1 MNRVRVGVVGVG
13 HLGRFHAVNYNQIPE
28 AELVGVFDTDR
39 KRAEEVAS
47 ETQTKA
53 YDDLESLLAEVDGVS
68 IAVPT
73 DHHHDVGK
81 RALRGG
87 IHCLMEK
94 PIAQT
99 VGEAEALLRLAGE
112 KDLIFQVGHVERFNP
127 AFRTLEHFEFH
138 PGFIE
143 SHRLAPFN
151 PRGTEVSVVLDLMIH
166 DIDVVMHMVKSPIE
180 SIDASGVAVA
190 SETVDIANARLRFEN
205 GCVANLTASRIST
218 KKMRR
223 MRVFQKDAYV
233 TVDFLDR
240 VAEVYRLGDEAGE
253 AATALGEMGV
263 GENKKLI
270 LCGRPAVPETWGLQK
285 ELEAFVRT
293 VAGER
298 IPSVSGEEAKAALSV
313 AMKILDKLHGEK
325 D

>member
-1 MNRVRVGVVGVG
+1 MDKVKVGVIGVG
-13 HLGRFHAVNYNQIPE
+13 HLGRFHAINYTQIPE
-28 AELVGVFDTDR
+28 SELTGVFDTDR
-39 KRAEEVAS
+39 DRAEEVAA
-47 ETQTKA
+47 ETNVVA
-53 YDDLESLLAEVDGVS
+53 YEDLESLLEEVEGVS

-73 DHHHDVGK
+73 DHHHDIGTQ
-81 RALRGG
+81 ALEKGV
-87 IHCLMEK
+87 HCLMEK

-99 VGEAEALLRLAGE
+99 VGEAEALLRLADE

-127 AFRTLEHFEFH
+127 AFRALEGFDFH

-143 SHRLAPFN
+143 SHRLAPFD

-166 DIDVVMHMVKSPIE
+166 DIDAVMHMVKSPIQ

-190 SETVDIANARLRFEN
+190 SDTVDIANARLRFEN

-218 KKMRR
+218 KKMRK
-223 MRVFQKDAYV
+223 MRIFQKDAYI

-240 VAEVYRLGDEAGE
+240 VSEVYRLGGAAEKGE
-253 AATALGEMGV
+253 QVLGDMGE
-263 GENKKLI
+263 GDKKKLI
-270 LCGRPAVPETWGLQK
+270 LCSKPPVPEEWGLQK

-293 VAGER
+293 VAGEK

-313 AMKILDKLHGEK
+313 AMKIIDKVYRQSE
-325 D
+325 